1 MPGAEDDPANRRR
14 GDSREPA
21 DRILE
26 EMLRQIGADIL
37 NEDVPER
44 LRRVLRPKAGSDDGT
59 RGHLPTRGDGTGRD
73 DEPSG

>member
-14 GDSREPA
+14 GDSRESA
-21 DRILE
+21 DHILE

-44 LRRVLRPKAGSDDGT
+44 LRRVLRPKTGSDNGPP
-59 RGHLPTRGDGTGRD
+59 GHPPTRGDGTGRD